1 MDPSFLSLLEHGG
14 LIAALCLAVGYL
26 NRRNDQLT
34 AKVEINYN
42 AQLTDVRRRLEECEK
57 DREKLHAKIADI
69 LKDE

>member
-1 MDPSFLSLLEHGG
+1 M
-14 LIAALCLAVGYL
+14 IAALCLAVGYL